1 MIIFNGLYYR
11 GDWEIPFVK
20 KPAHDSR
27 VFYKSEKEKIFVSTI
42 HSEGLFNSGNIQS
55 LDCRAIELPYKGGR
69 YSMLVLIPNS
79 RDGLT
84 KLIADLSGYPISN
97 IFEQLTKKPLEV
109 CLPTFEISTISKPI
123 SSFSKVSMI

>member
-11 GDWEIPFVK
+11 GEWEIPFVK

-42 HSEGLFNSGNIQS
+42 HSEGSFNSGNIQS

-69 YSMLVLIPNS
+69 YSMLILIPNS

-84 KLIADLSGYPISN
+84 KLIADLSGFPIN
-97 IFEQLTKKPLEV
+97 KIFEQLTKKQLEV
-109 CLPTFEISTISKPI
+109 CLPSFEISTISKPI
-123 SSFSKVSMI
+123 SSFSKVR